1 MNSRWSRVTLD
12 DIELL
17 NYYSIKFS
25 RLRVDRSRGIAPHKP
40 ILVLSVIHL
49 IEEGRITQNS
59 INLSEELIATFKE
72 IWSYLGSDIHNPD
85 ISRPFFHL
93 RGDGF
98 WHHIANPGFGK
109 VLASKIK
116 LKTLEE
122 VKRAIKYAHI
132 DDALFELLQNPRS
145 RESLTSI
152 LVQRWF
158 KHKIDQYNKLMND
171 WML

>member
-1 MNSRWSRVTLD
+1 
-12 DIELL
+12 
-17 NYYSIKFS
+17 
-25 RLRVDRSRGIAPHKP
+25 LRVDRSRGIAPHKP

-49 IEEGRITQNS
+49 IKQGHITQNR
-59 INLSEELIATFKE
+59 IKLSEELIATFRD

-98 WHHIANPGFGK
+98 WHHIANPGFAK

-122 VKRAIKYAHI
+122 VKKAIKYVHI
-132 DDALFELLQNPRS
+132 DDALFELLQNQKN
-145 RESLTSI
+145 RESLTNI
-152 LVQRWF
+152 LVQKWF
-158 KHKIDQYNKLMND
+158 KHKIDQYSKLTNA
-171 WML
+171 WTLL